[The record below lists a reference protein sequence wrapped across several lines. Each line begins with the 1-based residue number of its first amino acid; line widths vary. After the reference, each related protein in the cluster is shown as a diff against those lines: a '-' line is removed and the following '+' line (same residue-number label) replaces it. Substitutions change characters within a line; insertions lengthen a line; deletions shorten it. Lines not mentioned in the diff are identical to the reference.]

1 MDRTR
6 VILFASVVAA
16 AMVFGGVLG
25 ATVLA
30 RSTYTP
36 ASAALAATS
45 PAPAATSNEATA
57 HEAGESAAQEAA
69 ENNGTARPHGPGAG
83 GSNEDPAHEAVEKL
97 EGNATTDFG
106 APGIPAKGESKPIT
120 NVEHARLISLLEACW
135 KYLDRVVAKAPA
147 ELRKGPRGGGRDRD
161 KMFEHVLDAEL
172 EYGKGIGVR
181 LKAPDRKALLA
192 GFRNPKSDGRWPVAY
207 AIRRTA
213 WHALH
218 HAWEMEDRSEPTR

>member
-1 MDRTR
+1 VSKGTR
-6 VILFASVVAA
+6 VYLEV
-16 AMVFGGVLG
+16 GGKR
-25 ATVLA
+25 TF
-30 RSTYTP
+30 
-36 ASAALAATS
+36 ASAADWPGWSRSGKT
-45 PAPAATSNEATA
+45 P
-57 HEAGESAAQEAA
+57 EAA
-69 ENNGTARPHGPGAG
+69 LEALASYAPRYAAIPKLARIEFPKYATQF
-83 GSNEDPAHEAVEKL
+83 EVVEKL

-106 APGIPAKGESKPIT
+106 APGIPAKGESKPTT

-135 KYLDRVVAKAPA
+135 KYLDRIVAKAPA

-161 KMFEHVLDAEL
+161 KMFQHVLDAEL

-213 WHALH
+213 WHALD
-218 HAWEMEDRSEPTR
+218 HAWEIEDRIP

>member
-1 MDRTR
+1 MSKGTR
-6 VILFASVVAA
+6 VYLEV
-16 AMVFGGVLG
+16 GGK
-25 ATVLA
+25 
-30 RSTYTP
+30 RSF
-36 ASAALAATS
+36 ASAADWPGWSRSGKT
-45 PAPAATSNEATA
+45 P
-57 HEAGESAAQEAA
+57 EAA
-69 ENNGTARPHGPGAG
+69 LEALATYAPRYAAIPKVARIEFPKDATKF
-83 GSNEDPAHEAVEKL
+83 EVVEKL

-106 APGIPAKGESKPIT
+106 APGIPAKGESKPTT

-135 KYLDRVVAKAPA
+135 KYLDRIVAKAPA

-161 KMFEHVLDAEL
+161 KMFQHVLDAEL

-213 WHALH
+213 WHALD
-218 HAWEMEDRSEPTR
+218 HAWEIEDRIP

>member
-1 MDRTR
+1 MSKGTR
-6 VILFASVVAA
+6 VYLEV
-16 AMVFGGVLG
+16 GGKR
-25 ATVLA
+25 TF
-30 RSTYTP
+30 
-36 ASAALAATS
+36 ASAADWPGWSRSGKT
-45 PAPAATSNEATA
+45 P
-57 HEAGESAAQEAA
+57 EAA
-69 ENNGTARPHGPGAG
+69 LEALASYAPRYAAIPKLARIEFPKDATKF
-83 GSNEDPAHEAVEKL
+83 EVVEKL

-106 APGIPAKGESKPIT
+106 APGIPAKGESKPTT

-161 KMFEHVLDAEL
+161 KMFQHVLDAEL

-213 WHALH
+213 WHALD
-218 HAWEMEDRSEPTR
+218 HAWEIEDRIP

>member
-1 MDRTR
+1 MKPRTR
-6 VILFASVVAA
+6 VYIEV
-16 AMVFGGVLG
+16 GGKR
-25 ATVLA
+25 TF
-30 RSTYTP
+30 
-36 ASAALAATS
+36 ASAADWPGWSRSGKT
-45 PAPAATSNEATA
+45 P
-57 HEAGESAAQEAA
+57 EAA
-69 ENNGTARPHGPGAG
+69 LEALASYAPRYAAIPKLARIEFPKDAT
-83 GSNEDPAHEAVEKL
+83 NFDVVEKL
-97 EGNATTDFG
+97 AGNATTDFG
-106 APGIPAKGESKPIT
+106 APGIPAKGESKTMT

-161 KMFEHVLDAEL
+161 KMFQHVLDAEL

-213 WHALH
+213 WHALD
-218 HAWEMEDRSEPTR
+218 HAWEMEDRIT

>member
-1 MDRTR
+1 VKPRTR
-6 VILFASVVAA
+6 VYIEV
-16 AMVFGGVLG
+16 GGKR
-25 ATVLA
+25 TF
-30 RSTYTP
+30 
-36 ASAALAATS
+36 ASAADWPGWSRSGKT
-45 PAPAATSNEATA
+45 P
-57 HEAGESAAQEAA
+57 EAA
-69 ENNGTARPHGPGAG
+69 LEALASYAPRYAAIPKLARIEFPKDAT
-83 GSNEDPAHEAVEKL
+83 NFDVVEKL
-97 EGNATTDFG
+97 AGNATTDFG
-106 APGIPAKGESKPIT
+106 APGIPAKGESKTMT

-161 KMFEHVLDAEL
+161 KMFQHVLDAEL

-213 WHALH
+213 WHALD
-218 HAWEMEDRSEPTR
+218 HAWEIEDRLT